1 MEFVIVKPW
10 IDRADSSCLYPP
22 GSGDLF
28 DGGLALADGGAVMGH
43 GQEPKP
49 GGEFIG
55 GPCIYLFFAFDF
67 PNVASLILTSVD
79 VRLIPFLSLS
89 HQCFPIDGLAVLY
102 ATCRK
107 GDM

>member
-1 MEFVIVKPW
+1 MGFVIVKPW

-55 GPCIYLFFAFDF
+55 GPCIYLFF
-67 PNVASLILTSVD
+67 
-79 VRLIPFLSLS
+79 
-89 HQCFPIDGLAVLY
+89 CF
-102 ATCRK
+102 
-107 GDM
+107 